1 MGKKVGFMG
10 ENLKYPG
17 RKDYTENTAE
27 ESDR

>member
-17 RKDYTENTAE
+17 RKDFTENTAKE
-27 ESDR
+27 LEQ